1 MATPASA
8 NFLKRAHSSR
18 RWQLRKLRIRHTP
31 IAERLQI
38 FGIPRVRHFCN
49 TSKFGLRFRLPS
61 EPVKYVSTQIMCTL
75 ALRRE
80 VQSRIYLRES
90 LFVFPLMQIDLGDS
104 EVRAS
109 HLGVTAQRL
118 MKGFFRLLLLS
129 CPRVEF
135 AQQFIRVRHVRF
147 DGDVAP
153 ELLFRSVV
161 VAVACVSNP
170 EIKMHERKIRIGIRR
185 LLQLDNRLFRFL
197 TTQIGLAQ
205 QQMKLGTVSSNFD
218 QPSQRFSSN

>member
-8 NFLKRAHSSR
+8 NFLNRAHSSR
-18 RWQLRKLRIRHTP
+18 RRQLSKLRIRHTP

-38 FGIPRVRHFCN
+38 FGIPRVRHFCD
-49 TSKFGLRFRLPS
+49 TSKFRLRFRLPS
-61 EPVKYVSTQIMCTL
+61 QLVKDLSTQIVCTL
-75 ALRRE
+75 TLGRE
-80 VQSRIYLRES
+80 VQSRVSLRES

-104 EVRAS
+104 EVRTS
-109 HLGVTAQRL
+109 HLAVAAQRL

-129 CPRVEF
+129 CPRVAF
-135 AQQFIRVRHVRF
+135 AHQFIRVCHVRF

-170 EIKMHERKIRIGIRR
+170 EIKMHERKTRIALPRS
-185 LLQLDNRLFRFL
+185 LHLHNRLFLFL
-197 TTQIGLAQ
+197 TPQLSPTH
-205 QQMKLGTVSSNFD
+205 QQMTL
-218 QPSQRFSSN
+218 